1 MENGKIQSKRKVKLY
16 ITLTL
21 IFIGLT
27 TFFYKQVIVLVIM
40 AGGWFIAPEASAIL
54 KHYCFGNGDTLILDS
69 SYLQRSY
76 MINKVGRTLHNG
88 ESRKSYGFKQKYD
101 WRLSYALNPFTISKK
116 NNRYHIE
123 QWIEFDKS
131 GKVVTVLNLGIIKLR
146 VSDAIAHAFECTP
159 FLVVCDFN
167 AR

>member
-1 MENGKIQSKRKVKLY
+1 MKRIIIVAG
-16 ITLTL
+16 I
-21 IFIGLT
+21 IGLMT
-27 TFFYKQVIVLVIM
+27 LCYKKLFVVAMIV
-40 AGGWFIAPEASAIL
+40 GGFIVAPEASQIL
-54 KHYCFGNGDTLILDS
+54 SHYCFGDGDTLYLDS
-69 SYLQRSY
+69 SYLKNSPVV
-76 MINKVGRTLHNG
+76 ISAAKGLNVGGKIAEVRLNQ
-88 ESRKSYGFKQKYD
+88 SRD
-101 WRLSYALNPFTISKK
+101 WRLSYAINGFTLKRTKK
-116 NNRYHIE
+116 GYVIQ